1 MVNGEWY
8 MANGDWQ
15 RVAHTPCGA
24 CGVPVMLVSA
34 FLRFPHARVCVPV
47 YLCLCQSAH
56 LKLSGLIGKSP
67 PPLFIS
73 LLATAISDAR
83 WNGNSNSNRTLE
95 FLPHLI

>member
-34 FLRFPHARVCVPV
+34 FLRFPHARVCVRV

-56 LKLSGLIGKSP
+56 LKLTPCQPITRTAILYKTF
-67 PPLFIS
+67 PPLHVLIS
-73 LLATAISDAR
+73 LFA
-83 WNGNSNSNRTLE
+83 G
-95 FLPHLI
+95 

>member
-34 FLRFPHARVCVPV
+34 FLRFPHA
-47 YLCLCQSAH
+47 
-56 LKLSGLIGKSP
+56 
-67 PPLFIS
+67 
-73 LLATAISDAR
+73 
-83 WNGNSNSNRTLE
+83 
-95 FLPHLI
+95 